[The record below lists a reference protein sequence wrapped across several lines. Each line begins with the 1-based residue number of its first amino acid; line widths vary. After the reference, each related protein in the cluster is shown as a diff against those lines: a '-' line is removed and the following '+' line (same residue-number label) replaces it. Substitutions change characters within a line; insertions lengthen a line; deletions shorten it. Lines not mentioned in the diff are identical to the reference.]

1 MKNVKE
7 VLVDDILDENYLPYA
22 MSVIIDRALP
32 EIDGFKPSHRKLLYT
47 MYKMGVRDKTTKSA
61 NIVGQ
66 TMQLNPHGDGAIYGA
81 MVRLTENH
89 GAILAPLVS
98 SKGNF
103 GKTYSRDM
111 AYAAARYTEAG
122 LAPISELLF
131 DGITEN
137 AVDFIPNY
145 DNTTTEPRLLPTKFP
160 NILVNNSMGIAVSMA
175 SSFCGFNLTETCEAV
190 ITYLKGEDLP
200 ILIPDLTTGGFIIN
214 DESAIQEINQVG
226 RGSVILRGKA
236 SISNNRKS
244 IEITEIPFS
253 TSIEQILESIIDQVK
268 SGKLKDIVDARDMSD
283 INGLR
288 ILIELSR
295 GADPHKILSQLYQKT
310 PLQSSLSC
318 NFNILINGKPRILGV
333 QGILSEWVKFRKDC
347 IVRKTEFHLKALSD
361 KRHLYEGLALAIS
374 DMSRAI
380 GIIRRSET
388 DVVAIK
394 ELQDSFGMSQRQ
406 AEYVIDTK
414 LRSLS
419 KTSIQTLADKISTIN
434 KEIEQLTELISS
446 DENLSS
452 YIIKEQ
458 EDIIQKYGKP
468 RNTQLLDPS
477 VLEDVEKFEEYP
489 VSICVTEQGYIKKI
503 KEEGKVNGK
512 QKLKD
517 GDEIKATFS
526 CMNSSTLLFFTED
539 CSVFRINAYSIPD
552 STSAQFGQYIPNIVD
567 SESPIIHVSCI
578 SEKRDLVVIYEN
590 GYGQRIPTSLYQYS
604 DRKQIVKLLNAF
616 KSSEGKV
623 MYIDTITVADEN
635 SYLQMQT
642 RNKNLLLTSIVQFSS
657 IPPATTKARRIRICK
672 VPVDCL
678 LKSVKRIEKFNFI
691 YTKCVA
697 AKCPGKMLHVLKG
710 GIR

>member
-1 MKNVKE
+1 MENVKE

-47 MYKMGVRDKTTKSA
+47 MYKMGVRDKKTKSA

-137 AVDFIPNY
+137 TVDFIPNY

-190 ITYLKGEDLP
+190 IAYLKGEDLP

-214 DESAIQEINQVG
+214 NESAIQEINQSG

-295 GADPHKILSQLYQKT
+295 GADPYKILSQLYQKT

-333 QGILSEWVKFRKDC
+333 HEILSEWVKFRKDC
-347 IVRKTEFHLKALSD
+347 IVRKSEFHLKVLSD

-374 DMSRAI
+374 DVSRAI

-446 DENLSS
+446 DESLSS
-452 YIIKEQ
+452 HIIKEQ

-503 KEEGKVNGK
+503 KEEDKINGK

-517 GDEIKATFS
+517 GDEIKTTFS

-539 CSVFRINAYSIPD
+539 RSVFRINAYSIPD

-567 SESPIIHVSCI
+567 SESPVIHVSCI

-604 DRKQIVKLLNAF
+604 DRKQVIKLLNAF

-623 MYIDTITVADEN
+623 MYIDTITVDDEN

-657 IPPATTKARRIRICK
+657 IPTTTKAGRTRICK

-697 AKCPGKMLHVLKG
+697 AKCPGKMLHVMKG
-710 GIR
+710 GI

>member
-1 MKNVKE
+1 MENIKE
-7 VLVDDILDENYLPYA
+7 MLVDDILDENYLPYA

-47 MYKMGVRDKTTKSA
+47 MYKMGVRDKKTKSA

-89 GAILAPLVS
+89 GALLAPLVS

-103 GKTYSRDM
+103 GKVYSRDM
-111 AYAAARYTEAG
+111 AFAAARYTEAG

-131 DGITEN
+131 EGINEDT
-137 AVDFIPNY
+137 VDFIPNY

-236 SISNNRKS
+236 SISSDRKS

-333 QGILSEWVKFRKDC
+333 QAILSEWVKFRKDC

-517 GDEIKATFS
+517 GDEIKTTFS

-604 DRKQIVKLLNAF
+604 DRKQIIKLLNAF

-710 GIR
+710 GI

>member
-47 MYKMGVRDKTTKSA
+47 MYKMGVRDKKTKSA

-517 GDEIKATFS
+517 GDEIKTTFS

-604 DRKQIVKLLNAF
+604 DRKQIIKLLNAF

-642 RNKNLLLTSIVQFSS
+642 RNKNQIGR
-657 IPPATTKARRIRICK
+657 A
-672 VPVDCL
+672 
-678 LKSVKRIEKFNFI
+678 
-691 YTKCVA
+691 
-697 AKCPGKMLHVLKG
+697 HV
-710 GIR
+710 